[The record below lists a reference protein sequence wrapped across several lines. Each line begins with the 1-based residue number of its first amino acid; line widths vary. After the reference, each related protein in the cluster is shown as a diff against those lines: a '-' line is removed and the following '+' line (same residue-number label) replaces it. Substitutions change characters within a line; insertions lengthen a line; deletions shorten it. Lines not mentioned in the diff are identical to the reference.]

1 MKYAYKIR
9 LVIASAVFIL
19 AILGI
24 FGIFYPLKIFD
35 IQFTPVMQK
44 TFADFSIITAV
55 LFGGIVLLTLIFGKF
70 YCSLI
75 CPFGIFQ
82 ELAALIFR
90 KKKIRHKKTIP
101 LNTLSQLYALVFW
114 LAAALL

>member
-9 LVIASAVFIL
+9 LFIASVIFIL

-35 IQFTPVMQK
+35 IQFTPVVQK

-55 LFGGIVLLTLIFGKF
+55 LFAGIVLLTFIFGRF

-90 KKKIRHKKTIP
+90 KKIRHKKTIP
-101 LNTLSQLYALVFW
+101 LNTLLQLYALVFW

>member
-35 IQFTPVMQK
+35 IQFTPVLQK
-44 TFADFSIITAV
+44 AFVDFSLLTSV
-55 LFGGIVLLTLIFGKF
+55 LLGVIVLLTLLFGMF
-70 YCSLI
+70 YWSLI
-75 CPFGIFQ
+75 CTFGIFQ

-90 KKKIRHKKTIP
+90 RKNKTKKNYPFKYFI
-101 LNTLSQLYALVFW
+101 
-114 LAAALL
+114 AAVCFGV